1 MTNMRYLYFKED
13 GTLWVRTKS
22 PDAELEKAY
31 PNPIVVSLDF
41 DLRVVD
47 GDNIREKTRGE
58 IESELTYSMKR
69 MAEYPSIQDQL
80 DYIYHNGLTKW
91 KNDIIKP
98 VKDKF
103 PKENA

>member
-22 PDAELEKAY
+22 PDVELEKAY

-41 DLRVVD
+41 DIRVGD
-47 GDNIREKTRGE
+47 GDDVREKTREE
-58 IESELTYSMKR
+58 IENGLTYSMKR
-69 MAEYPSIQDQL
+69 MTEYPSIQDQL

-91 KNDIIKP
+91 KSDMIKP
-98 VKDKF
+98 VKDKH
-103 PKENA
+103 PK